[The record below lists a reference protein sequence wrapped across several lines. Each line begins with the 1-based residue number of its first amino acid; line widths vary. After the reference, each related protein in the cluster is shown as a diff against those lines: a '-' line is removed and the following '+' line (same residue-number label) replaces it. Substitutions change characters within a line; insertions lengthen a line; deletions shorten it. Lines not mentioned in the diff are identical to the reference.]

1 MQQQQKKYFKYLNN
15 LTLHIIGFMLSAI
28 TSLTVTLKQSCF
40 TFIQTFSNH
49 FLYFLSRSSFSTF
62 EVKMFFLL
70 QMSRWGI
77 LSPALLSSY
86 PASVSISHRAAS
98 TGSWARITQE
108 VRTNE
113 RVWSIFSYLPRWTC
127 RSPASPKLSY
137 SGFVSGFKRGF
148 LLSLLSLKLRPKRQ
162 TLNNINNN
170 IT

>member
-1 MQQQQKKYFKYLNN
+1 
-15 LTLHIIGFMLSAI
+15 
-28 TSLTVTLKQSCF
+28 
-40 TFIQTFSNH
+40 
-49 FLYFLSRSSFSTF
+49 
-62 EVKMFFLL
+62 MFFLL

-127 RSPASPKLSY
+127 RSPASPNLSY
-137 SGFVSGFKRGF
+137 SVVVSSFKRGF
-148 LLSLLSLKLRPKRQ
+148 LLSLLSLKLRPKHQ

-170 IT
+170 ITQNFMCKLRGIQESWIEPWPFNNRSNRSNCHNKVRGLERTAAWS